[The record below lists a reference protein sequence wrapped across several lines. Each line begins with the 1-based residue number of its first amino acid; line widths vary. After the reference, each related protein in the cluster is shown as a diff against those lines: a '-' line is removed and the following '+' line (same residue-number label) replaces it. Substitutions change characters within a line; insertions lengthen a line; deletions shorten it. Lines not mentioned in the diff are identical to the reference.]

1 MSFLYPLGLLGLIGI
16 PILIIIYIIKSKYT
30 EQTVSST
37 YLWTLSEKFLK
48 RKNPISKVTGI
59 ISLILQILAIAL
71 ISLAI
76 ARPIITVPDLAD
88 EYCFIL
94 DASGS
99 MNMETAG
106 KTRFEAGKE
115 KIAKIID
122 DSVDGSVYSL
132 VYVGN
137 TTNVIFERLSD
148 KEQANLLL
156 SETEP
161 VYNVDDFT
169 DALGVAQGYFD
180 KNTSMQT
187 YLVTD
192 KAYQSHENI
201 TLINVSASENNYAV
215 SGVSY
220 TLINNTLTVN
230 GTVVSYQK
238 DATLQIELYADGGTE
253 SKANG
258 TFFVKTGVKTPFQLT
273 CKLNKFSSLRV
284 VVANADALACDNE
297 YIIHDVTSESAY
309 NTLLISDAPYF
320 LQTVLE
326 SLLNAQVDV
335 ISTKDYDGASG
346 YGLYIFDSYDPET
359 LPKDGSVW
367 LVNPTKS
374 VNGSGFSV
382 QGEVALE
389 IAQSLEMINSTS
401 STVAQLTKDVSGDEI
416 YVMKYVKCGLYRNFT
431 TLFSYKGNP
440 VVFAGTNAHGN
451 REVVFAF
458 DLHASNLPML
468 FDYVVLMRN
477 FIEYSFPAVV
487 EKTDYYCGNTVDVN
501 VLANCESIRVD
512 SPSGNVSYLDTDNA
526 ICTLKLDEV
535 GVYTLTMTVGGA
547 QRSFNIFAA
556 MTEEERV
563 PTLVESE
570 IGLQGEATE
579 GGFDGIYDPL
589 TILFI
594 ALAVVFLAD
603 WGVYCYEKYQLR

>member
-122 DSVDGSVYSL
+122 DTVDGSVYSL

-238 DATLQIELYADGGTE
+238 DATLQIELYADGGTAA
-253 SKANG
+253 KANG

-382 QGEVALE
+382 QGEVVLE
-389 IAQSLEMINSTS
+389 IAQDLEMINSTS